1 MLRGRSVVFSPAPPF
16 FSGAILRDS
25 AFFLC
30 VKLVAVGERKA
41 VREYG
46 RVR

>member
-1 MLRGRSVVFSPAPPF
+1 MRLAPLLLRF

-30 VKLVAVGERKA
+30 VKLVDS
-41 VREYG
+41 G
-46 RVR
+46 RAQGGA

>member
-1 MLRGRSVVFSPAPPF
+1 MIRIYLCF

-41 VREYG
+41 VREHG
-46 RVR
+46 RVRQRRQG